1 MNRLVPESS
10 ASAPSDHF
18 IEELWLIRPFIS
30 PDTHT
35 HRSAAIHTDRN
46 GPNPFATDLTKKGED
61 GIRKLLRVINN
72 DKAAGSVD
80 SHREV
85 IEITQTL
92 HSLDMGMALTQR
104 VCVQFFQSFF
114 FFLRK
119 EISTTDP
126 WNTPAAYTWTYTH
139 DKKFLLD
146 IRTAFW
152 ISCHGEGTNKVFVF

>member
-1 MNRLVPESS
+1 M
-10 ASAPSDHF
+10 
-18 IEELWLIRPFIS
+18 
-30 PDTHT
+30 
-35 HRSAAIHTDRN
+35 
-46 GPNPFATDLTKKGED
+46 
-61 GIRKLLRVINN
+61 LRVINN

-114 FFLRK
+114 FLRK

-126 WNTPAAYTWTYTH
+126 
-139 DKKFLLD
+139 
-146 IRTAFW
+146 
-152 ISCHGEGTNKVFVF
+152 

>member
-85 IEITQTL
+85 IEIKRCTRL
-92 HSLDMGMALTQR
+92 IWEWLWLRGFVFSFFR
-104 VCVQFFQSFF
+104 VF